1 MSTPA
6 GSNQSNTVN
15 RTSDNERL
23 GELIRDQGIH
33 YWGVCDADDGPQ
45 EDLKAA
51 AARDYQHWIAEGRH
65 GSMQFLEV
73 HEPMK
78 FEPSAILPGTR
89 SIISLALG
97 YFPGR
102 KRGRRKID
110 SEAAEEAAGEGGST
124 EGISAGGGSAEG
136 GSAEGGSA
144 GGGRISLYARGRD
157 YHKEFGRRIK
167 KIAAALSTEYPGYN
181 FRAFTDTAPLHERFY
196 AEKAGM
202 TFTGRNTLSLHRELG
217 SYFFLGE
224 ILSTRR
230 FVPTDVQPEA
240 RSHCPSG
247 CTRCVDV
254 CPTGALE
261 APYRIN
267 ASTCISYLTI
277 EHKGMIDP
285 ELMEKMGTW
294 IFGCDLCQDVC
305 PFNIRAKITDVD
317 NFLNPITAGN
327 VELKSILDLK
337 DHGEFTAMFA
347 GTPVMRAGRVG
358 MIRNVIIAAANG
370 GRSDLLPLI
379 LELRSDGNEV
389 ISGTAR
395 WAAARL
401 ADGAAGKSDS

>member
-1 MSTPA
+1 MSDT
-6 GSNQSNTVN
+6 GGKNQSNTVN
-15 RTSDNERL
+15 RISDNERL
-23 GELIRDQGIH
+23 GELIREQGIQ

-45 EDLKAA
+45 DLKAA

-102 KRGRRKID
+102 KRSRRKID
-110 SEAAEEAAGEGGST
+110 SAAAEEAAGEGGSA
-124 EGISAGGGSAEG
+124 EGISAE
-136 GSAEGGSA
+136 
-144 GGGRISLYARGRD
+144 GGRISLYARGRD

-167 KIAAALSTEYPGYN
+167 KIAAALSTEYPGHN

-254 CPTGALE
+254 CPTAALE

-285 ELMEKMGTW
+285 GLMEKMGTW

-305 PFNIRAKITDVD
+305 PFNIRAKITDVE
-317 NFLNPITAGN
+317 NFLNPITAGD
-327 VELKSILDLK
+327 VELKSILELK
-337 DHGEFTAMFA
+337 DHEEFTAMFA

-358 MIRNVIIAAANG
+358 MIRNAIIAAANG
-370 GRSDLLPLI
+370 GRTDLLPLI
-379 LELRSDGNEV
+379 LERCSDGDEI
-389 ISGTAR
+389 ISGTAK

-401 ADGAAGKSDS
+401 TDGAAGKI

>member
-1 MSTPA
+1 MSSSEDRQPVHE
-6 GSNQSNTVN
+6 SS
-15 RTSDNERL
+15 RL
-23 GELIRDQGIH
+23 NELIREQGIH
-33 YWGVCDADDGPQ
+33 YWGVCDARETGSGHTP
-45 EDLKAA
+45 A
-51 AARDYQHWIAEGRH
+51 AAREYQQWIAEGRH

-78 FEPSAILPGTR
+78 FDPSEILPGTK

-102 KRGRRKID
+102 KQRMTVGDAATTEKSAASAHSVEAD
-110 SEAAEEAAGEGGST
+110 SVE
-124 EGISAGGGSAEG
+124 
-136 GSAEGGSA
+136 
-144 GGGRISLYARGRD
+144 GGRISLYARGRD

-167 KIAAALSTEYPGYN
+167 KIAAALEKENPGHH

-202 TFTGRNTLSLHRELG
+202 VFTGRNTLSLHRELG

-224 ILSTRR
+224 ILSTRH
-230 FVPTDVQPEA
+230 FAPTDVQSEA
-240 RSHCPSG
+240 MSHCPSG

-261 APYRIN
+261 APFRIN

-277 EHKGMIDP
+277 EHKGKIDP
-285 ELMEKMGTW
+285 GLMKKMGTW

-305 PFNIRAKITDVD
+305 PFNIRAKITDVE

-327 VELKSILDLK
+327 VDLK
-337 DHGEFTAMFA
+337 PILELRDHEEFTAMFA

-358 MIRNVIIAAANG
+358 MVRNAIIAAANS
-370 GRSDLLPLI
+370 GRKDLVPMI
-379 LELRSDGNEV
+379 MKLRGDGDEV
-389 ISGTAR
+389 ISGTAE
-395 WAAARL
+395 WAAVQL
-401 ADGAAGKSDS
+401 NENID